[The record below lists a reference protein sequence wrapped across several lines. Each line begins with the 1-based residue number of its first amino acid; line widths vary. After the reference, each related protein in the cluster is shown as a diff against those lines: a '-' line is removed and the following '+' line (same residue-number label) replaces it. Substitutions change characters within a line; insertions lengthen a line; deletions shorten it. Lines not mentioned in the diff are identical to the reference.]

1 MTPAHEEILTRLQAG
16 TRVDRIAD
24 LVGVDRRTVIGVA
37 HQHRYRITRHGTAE
51 LIGDQPVT
59 TPTHRDTAR
68 PHSNLG
74 TLAVAVNELTR
85 HKDPRVAKAA
95 SKCREQLVKLIDAVS
110 DYDEK
115 AEARAEVERLEAEL
129 AEAKAKL
136 RRPPSIGQPDVD
148 SKKVR
153 AWAAENGV
161 DCPKVGRVPQHVVAA
176 YETAQGEAA

>member
-59 TPTHRDTAR
+59 TAPLPGPR

-115 AEARAEVERLEAEL
+115 AEARAEVERLEAQL

-136 RRPPSIGQPDVD
+136 RRTPPSIGQPDVD

-161 DCPKVGRVPQHVVAA
+161 DCPRVGRVPQHVVEQYLAA
-176 YETAQGEAA
+176 A